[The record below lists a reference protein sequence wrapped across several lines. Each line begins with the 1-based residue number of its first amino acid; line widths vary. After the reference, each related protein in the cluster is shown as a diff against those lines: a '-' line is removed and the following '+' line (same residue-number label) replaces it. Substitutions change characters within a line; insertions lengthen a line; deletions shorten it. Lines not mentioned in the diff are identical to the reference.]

1 MFELGTPGE
10 PCILFED
17 VEHRYRVLVERRDTL
32 RETFARLFTRAP
44 RSREFTVLQEV
55 SFNLFAGE
63 TVGIVG
69 RNGSGK
75 STILKLIAG
84 IFRPPRGKITVHGQV
99 ASLIELGAGFHPELS
114 GRENIEMNGLL
125 LGLSKREIA
134 EREAGIIEF
143 AELGDFI
150 DTPVKQYSSGMYMR
164 LGFAIA
170 VEVDPD
176 ILLID
181 EILAVGDA
189 YFRSKC
195 LARIG
200 GFQQRG
206 KTLVLV
212 SHDTGLIEQLC
223 TRVLWI
229 DGARV
234 VEDGR
239 PQDVLPRYLEA
250 MMHGESL
257 REPLV
262 PEMKS

>member
-1 MFELGTPGE
+1 MFELGIGGE
-10 PCILFED
+10 PSILFED

-32 RETFARLFTRAP
+32 RETFVRLFTHAP
-44 RSREFTVLQEV
+44 RFREFTVLQDV
-55 SFNLFAGE
+55 SFNVFAGE
-63 TVGIVG
+63 TLGIVG

-75 STILKLIAG
+75 STILKLITG
-84 IFRPPRGKITVHGQV
+84 IFRPARGKITVHGPV

-114 GRENIEMNGLL
+114 GRENIELNGLL

-134 EREAGIIEF
+134 QREAGIIEF
-143 AELGDFI
+143 AELGEFI
-150 DTPVKQYSSGMYMR
+150 DAPVKQYSSGMYMR

-181 EILAVGDA
+181 EILAVGDV
-189 YFRSKC
+189 YFRGKC

-212 SHDTGLIEQLC
+212 SHDTALIEHLC
-223 TRVLWI
+223 SRVLWI
-229 DGARV
+229 DGARII
-234 VEDGR
+234 EDGR
-239 PQDVLPRYLEA
+239 PRDVIPRYLAA
-250 MMHGESL
+250 MMHSEVP

-262 PEMKS
+262 PEMRG